1 MFKTARN
8 MSTRTN
14 HEESAARSE
23 TDYVMSQ
30 PELVEDIRQGEEDL
44 KNGNYEIVDIDKL

>member
-1 MFKTARN
+1 MDHKNTKDK
-8 MSTRTN
+8 
-14 HEESAARSE
+14 HESMRE

-44 KNGNYEIVDIDKL
+44 KKGNYEIVDIDKL

>member
-1 MFKTARN
+1 
-8 MSTRTN
+8 MSTRTKN
-14 HEESAARSE
+14 EESAAMRE

>member
-1 MFKTARN
+1 MKIAKN

-14 HEESAARSE
+14 HEESAAMCE

-30 PELVEDIRQGEEDL
+30 PEIVEAIRQGEEDL
-44 KNGNYEIVDIDKL
+44 EDGNYEVVDIDKL